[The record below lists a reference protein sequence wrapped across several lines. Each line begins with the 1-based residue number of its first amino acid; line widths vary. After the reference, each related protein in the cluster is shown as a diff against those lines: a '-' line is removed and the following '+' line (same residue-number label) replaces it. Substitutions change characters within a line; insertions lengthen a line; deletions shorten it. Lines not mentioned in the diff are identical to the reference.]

1 MAGTVA
7 LTDAEQTMFDLL
19 ATGPATA
26 AVIRRTVHQAGCRI
40 TDRGVRMMVHRWI
53 DRGRLVRL
61 SPEGKRLRVALA
73 DHVAPPAPDLGDQ
86 LVTLLGGLL
95 DAGHR
100 VVAQLD
106 EIALGVGRLPQSI
119 PAKVLSACRRAG
131 AQHRAVAV
139 TSLAKELGE
148 NWSAERLRRVLL
160 ACSELGL
167 VELDSARS
175 PKRVRLPEGSL

>member
-1 MAGTVA
+1 MAGTIA

-19 ATGPATA
+19 GAGPATA

-73 DHVAPPAPDLGDQ
+73 DHVSPPQPDVGDQ
-86 LVTLLGGLL
+86 IVALLGGLL
-95 DAGHR
+95 EAGHR
-100 VVAQLD
+100 MVVQLD

-131 AQHRAVAV
+131 GRERAVPVAGV
-139 TSLAKELGE
+139 AKELGE
-148 NWSAERLRRVLL
+148 NWSPERLRRILV
-160 ACSELGL
+160 ACSELEL
-167 VELDSARS
+167 LQLDSVKT
-175 PKRVRLPEGSL
+175 PKRVRLPEGQL